1 MSYLIYQFVLLLLL
15 FVFKFKEHVHKNSLR
30 VMAHFSCIIAFV
42 MFYQRLIWATFPPV
56 DVTLGLASQCYSTGC
71 HVDTTS
77 RIFIAVIRQTARQ
90 GMDVLWHGNNL

>member
-1 MSYLIYQFVLLLLL
+1 M
-15 FVFKFKEHVHKNSLR
+15 HKNSLR

-42 MFYQRLIWATFPPV
+42 MFLSKADTGDVPTSQSV

-77 RIFIAVIRQTARQ
+77 RIFAAVIRQTARQ